1 MSSYHSAGHMG
12 AGVGMKQAGK
22 WTISQSPECA
32 NSQSMT
38 HKDLVV
44 LIYDYVLESR
54 VGVNER
60 ERVVMASGYGSR
72 ESL

>member
-12 AGVGMKQAGK
+12 ADMGMKQGGK
-22 WTISQSPECA
+22 WTECA
-32 NSQSMT
+32 NFQSMT

-44 LIYDYVLESR
+44 LIYDYVPESR

-60 ERVVMASGYGSR
+60 ERVVMASGYGSC